1 MPRSTET
8 HCSPRYS
15 PLIVLY
21 VLSARITAT
30 RIAANK
36 SGKRRAETRRVY
48 DLHRYYTR
56 IIFYGS
62 RTTNDRQRRQSRGTA
77 NIQAREAVVFLPF
90 IRRRRRRILVRQP
103 VAGNIPNGPKYL
115 PRLLRPG
122 HSVVSSGEI
131 FLSNVEPPRDHHLA
145 SFYQRAEGERGVSRI
160 TR

>member
-1 MPRSTET
+1 MPLSTET

-56 IIFYGS
+56 IIFHGS
-62 RTTNDRQRRQSRGTA
+62 RTTDDRQTPTITRHRQYPSPRYG
-77 NIQAREAVVFLPF
+77 RFPAVHSTTTTNTRAP
-90 IRRRRRRILVRQP
+90 IRRRKYSERAKVFTTAFTTGAISSCRPAKSFSRMLNHRAITISRRFISAR
-103 VAGNIPNGPKYL
+103 K
-115 PRLLRPG
+115 
-122 HSVVSSGEI
+122 
-131 FLSNVEPPRDHHLA
+131 A
-145 SFYQRAEGERGVSRI
+145 SAAFRA
-160 TR
+160 